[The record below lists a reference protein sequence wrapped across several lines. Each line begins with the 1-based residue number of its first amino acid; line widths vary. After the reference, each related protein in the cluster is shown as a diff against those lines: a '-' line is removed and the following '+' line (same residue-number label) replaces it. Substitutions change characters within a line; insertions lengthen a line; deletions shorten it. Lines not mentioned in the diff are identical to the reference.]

1 MGLGAEH
8 RVGGAGARI
17 ADRPLL
23 LASAALRAT
32 ATGLVGVLMGVY
44 LARLGLDAAQ
54 IGGLIAAGLTGA
66 AAAGALTTRW
76 GDRLGRRRLLAVF
89 ALLGSAGC
97 AAMALAARPWALGL
111 ALFLGMLNGM
121 GREQG
126 ASLILDQAILPA
138 TAEGHGRTLAFA
150 HYHFLLDAGGA
161 LGAAVLSLP
170 WLMQKATEAGAL
182 ASLRLTWIVPAVL
195 MGGAALLSLRL
206 SAGVEAPAA
215 PQVAP
220 RPKSRG
226 RLLRRVAG
234 LFFMDAF
241 ADGLLTSSLLAY
253 FLYLRFGISEGSLA
267 LLFFAG
273 RAANACSHYGAAWL
287 ARRIGLVNTMVFT
300 HLPSSLALVGLALA
314 PSFPFAALLFL
325 LRESLGEMDEPTR
338 KSFLMAVV
346 PPGERT
352 ALAGSTH
359 LVRMAGWALAP
370 ALAGLLMRGHSL
382 AAPLFAAAGLKVL
395 FDGCLFLAVRGT
407 APPEEEGFS
416 HA

>member
-1 MGLGAEH
+1 MDRQGSDRAWGTGAP
-8 RVGGAGARI
+8 AR
-17 ADRPLL
+17 DRSLI
-23 LASAALRAT
+23 LASAGLRAT
-32 ATGLVGVLMGVY
+32 ATGLVGVLLGVY
-44 LARLGLDAAQ
+44 LPRLGLDAAQ
-54 IGGLIAAGLTGA
+54 IGGLVATGLAGA
-66 AAAGALTTRW
+66 AMAGVLTSRW
-76 GDRLGRRRLLAVF
+76 GDRLGRRRVLATLAF
-89 ALLGSAGC
+89 LG
-97 AAMALAARPWALGL
+97 ALACAVMPLTTDPRALGL
-111 ALFLGMLNGM
+111 AAFLGMLNGL

-126 ASLILDQAILPA
+126 AAVILDQAILPVA
-138 TAEGHGRTLAFA
+138 AEGHARTLAFA

-161 LGAAVLSLP
+161 LGAAILSLP
-170 WLMQKATEAGAL
+170 WLVRRATEAGEL
-182 ASLRLTWIVPAVL
+182 LSLRLTWAVPALLLGTAAVL
-195 MGGAALLSLRL
+195 SFRL
-206 SAGVEAPAA
+206 SPGAE
-215 PQVAP
+215 VAP
-220 RPKSRG
+220 EPSTPPTGSGG
-226 RLLRRVAG
+226 RILRRVAG

-287 ARRIGLVNTMVFT
+287 ARRIGLVNTMIFT

-338 KSFLMAVV
+338 KSFLMAIV

-352 ALAGSTH
+352 AVAGSIH

-382 AAPLFAAAGLKVL
+382 AAPLLAGAGLKVL
-395 FDGCLFLAVRGT
+395 FDGFLYPAIRGT
-407 APPEEEGFS
+407 RPPEEVPG

>member
-1 MGLGAEH
+1 MGTVDSDSAMMGS
-8 RVGGAGARI
+8 
-17 ADRPLL
+17 ADRRWVLL
-23 LASAALRAT
+23 PAGLRAT

-54 IGGLIAAGLTGA
+54 IGGLVASGLAGA
-66 AAAGALTTRW
+66 AAAGLLTSRW
-76 GDRLGRRRLLAVF
+76 GDRLGRRRMLAGLS
-89 ALLGSAGC
+89 LLGAVGC
-97 AAMALAARPWALGL
+97 AAMAFATRPWALGL
-111 ALFLGMLNGM
+111 AAFLGMLNGM

-126 ASLILDQAILPA
+126 AALILDQAILPA
-138 TAEGHGRTLAFA
+138 IAGGRRQTTLAFA

-170 WLMQKATEAGAL
+170 WLMQKTTEAGPL
-182 ASLRLTWIVPAVL
+182 ASLRLTWAVPAVL

-206 SAGVEAPAA
+206 SSGAEVGRAPCVASAGGGG
-215 PQVAP
+215 
-220 RPKSRG
+220 R
-226 RLLRRVAG
+226 RLLQRAAG

-267 LLFFAG
+267 LLFSAG
-273 RAANACSHYGAAWL
+273 RVANACSHYGAAWL

-314 PSFPFAALLFL
+314 PTFPFAALLFL

-346 PPGERT
+346 PPAERT
-352 ALAGSTH
+352 TVAGTTH

-370 ALAGLLMRGHSL
+370 ALAGLLIRGHSL
-382 AAPLFAAAGLKVL
+382 SAPLFVAAGLKVL
-395 FDGCLFLAVRGT
+395 FDGFLFLAFRGT
-407 APPEEEGFS
+407 VPPEERGGS